1 MALISIIAVVV
12 VVAVMSFINYLN
24 NSKRNQL
31 PAGVQRLP
39 GPKGYP
45 ILGSVPDVPDK
56 NSFLKFHEWGQQ
68 YGPIYQVNLAGHNH
82 VWITRDSVAQEILGK
97 RAANNSERPFIP
109 SLQADNRNSGH
120 YLPLMSRNELWTRQ
134 RKFAKQIMDKSS
146 ANAFYNYPELESVR
160 LLFELMTD
168 PSRYNHALES
178 FISRVTCRLGWGTA
192 APSDE
197 LKQRARE
204 LLIGV
209 SPNGAL
215 TNKLGFLKKL
225 PEAIV
230 PAKAWE
236 FRRYRTESRFFT
248 ILQNEVREKLKSK
261 TAPESWMRHFLEN
274 KTATGFAS
282 DLEGAYAVGMHGIAG
297 ALTIAAPMQSFCLA
311 MCHHPQYQSILHE
324 EIDRVCGDR
333 LPKLSDMPDMPVLRA
348 FIRETL
354 RWRPPVPTGIPHESV
369 KDDIYEGYL
378 IPAGSVMHPLEW
390 SISRDPEVFPEPDA
404 FNPMRWL
411 ETKYPTYQEPLT
423 KYPTITQYSQFGYG
437 RRICA
442 GMGVAEADL
451 FVGIG
456 SLAWMFSLSASD
468 AEAEKAAEL
477 PKEPVPSSLPVH
489 KEAEKATSLPSGMQ
503 TPPSETEIEEQLDE
517 HFSEKMLPADTSM
530 LSRKKTVKK
539 PKNLEAGGGLS
550 RAKTVTYK
558 LRLPGSSLPGQF
570 PAFFEQHTG
579 PDTPP
584 SSPKAR
590 TAMAGTP
597 DMPAVD
603 NMFNS
608 AADEKASKPDPTLE
622 YSSLLIA
629 KPLPFKFNMKI
640 RNKKKA
646 EYVAREW
653 MFYKMD
659 GEFEDSKC
667 YWEGG
672 NAGNKMYGWGEV
684 HK

>member
-1 MALISIIAVVV
+1 
-12 VVAVMSFINYLN
+12 
-24 NSKRNQL
+24 
-31 PAGVQRLP
+31 
-39 GPKGYP
+39 
-45 ILGSVPDVPDK
+45 
-56 NSFLKFHEWGQQ
+56 
-68 YGPIYQVNLAGHNH
+68 
-82 VWITRDSVAQEILGK
+82 
-97 RAANNSERPFIP
+97 
-109 SLQADNRNSGH
+109 
-120 YLPLMSRNELWTRQ
+120 
-134 RKFAKQIMDKSS
+134 MDKSS
-146 ANAFYNYPELESVR
+146 ANAFYNYPELESIR

-248 ILQNEVREKLKSK
+248 ILQNEVRENLKNK

-311 MCHHPQYQSILHE
+311 MCHYPQYQSILHE
-324 EIDRVCGDR
+324 EIDRVCGDEM
-333 LPKLSDMPDMPVLRA
+333 PKLSNMPDMPVLRA
-348 FIRETL
+348 FIRETM
-354 RWRPPVPTGIPHESV
+354 RVSREPIHSPYTDQKANTMIQWRPPVPTGIPHESV
-369 KDDIYEGYL
+369 KDDFYEGYF
-378 IPAGSVMHPLEW
+378 IPAGSVIHPLEW
-390 SISRDPEVFPEPDA
+390 SISRDPEVFPEPDE

-468 AEAEKAAEL
+468 TEPEKAAEVT
-477 PKEPVPSSLPVH
+477 KESIPSSLPIH
-489 KEAEKATSLPSGMQ
+489 KTPEKPAPMEKGME
-503 TPPSETEIEEQLDE
+503 TPPSETEIEELLDE
-517 HFSEKMLPADTSM
+517 HFSEKMLPTDKCKI
-530 LSRKKTVKK
+530 SRQKTVKR
-539 PKNLEAGGGLS
+539 PKNLEFANGLN
-550 RAKTVTYK
+550 RARTVTYK
-558 LRLPGSSLPGQF
+558 LRLPGSTLPGQF

-579 PDTPP
+579 PSTPP
-584 SSPKAR
+584 SSPKSR
-590 TAMAGTP
+590 TAMAGTS

-603 NMFNS
+603 NMFNA

-640 RNKKKA
+640 RDKKKA

-653 MFYKMD
+653 MFHKMD
-659 GEFEDSKC
+659 GEFGDSKC

-672 NAGNKMYGWGEV
+672 NAGNKQYGWGEV

>member
-1 MALISIIAVVV
+1 MALISLIAVVV
-12 VVAVMSFINYLN
+12 VIAVVSFINYI
-24 NSKRNQL
+24 NSTKKNQL
-31 PAGVQRLP
+31 PAGIQRLP

-56 NSFLKFHEWGQQ
+56 NSFLKFHEWGQEF
-68 YGPIYQVNLAGHNH
+68 GPIYQTNLAGQNH
-82 VWITRDSVAQEILGK
+82 VWITRDGVAQELLGK

-134 RKFAKQIMDKSS
+134 RKFAKQIMNKSS

-248 ILQNEVREKLKSK
+248 ILQNEVREKLKNK

-274 KTATGFAS
+274 KATTGFAS

-311 MCHHPQYQSILHE
+311 MCHYPQYQAVLHE
-324 EIDRVCGDR
+324 EIDRVCGDE
-333 LPKLSDMPDMPVLRA
+333 LPKLSNMPDMPVLRA
-348 FIRETL
+348 FIRETM

-369 KDDIYEGYL
+369 KDDIYEGYF

-390 SISRDPEVFPEPDA
+390 SISRDPEVFPEPDE

-411 ETKYPTYQEPLT
+411 ETKYPTYQQPLT

-456 SLAWMFSLSASD
+456 SLAWMFTLSASD
-468 AEAEKAAEL
+468 TEPESAAEL
-477 PKEPVPSSLPVH
+477 PEEP
-489 KEAEKATSLPSGMQ
+489 
-503 TPPSETEIEEQLDE
+503 
-517 HFSEKMLPADTSM
+517 
-530 LSRKKTVKK
+530 
-539 PKNLEAGGGLS
+539 NLEFAKGLS
-550 RAKTVTYK
+550 RARTVTYK

-579 PDTPP
+579 PNTPP

-590 TAMAGTP
+590 TAMAGTS

-608 AADEKASKPDPTLE
+608 AVDEKASKPDPTLE

-640 RNKKKA
+640 RDKKKA
-646 EYVAREW
+646 EHVAREW

-672 NAGNKMYGWGEV
+672 NAGNKQYGWGEV

>member
-1 MALISIIAVVV
+1 
-12 VVAVMSFINYLN
+12 
-24 NSKRNQL
+24 
-31 PAGVQRLP
+31 
-39 GPKGYP
+39 
-45 ILGSVPDVPDK
+45 
-56 NSFLKFHEWGQQ
+56 
-68 YGPIYQVNLAGHNH
+68 
-82 VWITRDSVAQEILGK
+82 
-97 RAANNSERPFIP
+97 
-109 SLQADNRNSGH
+109 
-120 YLPLMSRNELWTRQ
+120 
-134 RKFAKQIMDKSS
+134 
-146 ANAFYNYPELESVR
+146 
-160 LLFELMTD
+160 
-168 PSRYNHALES
+168 
-178 FISRVTCRLGWGTA
+178 
-192 APSDE
+192 
-197 LKQRARE
+197 
-204 LLIGV
+204 
-209 SPNGAL
+209 
-215 TNKLGFLKKL
+215 
-225 PEAIV
+225 
-230 PAKAWE
+230 
-236 FRRYRTESRFFT
+236 
-248 ILQNEVREKLKSK
+248 
-261 TAPESWMRHFLEN
+261 
-274 KTATGFAS
+274 
-282 DLEGAYAVGMHGIAG
+282 
-297 ALTIAAPMQSFCLA
+297 
-311 MCHHPQYQSILHE
+311 
-324 EIDRVCGDR
+324 
-333 LPKLSDMPDMPVLRA
+333 
-348 FIRETL
+348 
-354 RWRPPVPTGIPHESV
+354 VPTGIPHESV
-369 KDDIYEGYL
+369 KDDFYEGYF

-390 SISRDPEVFPEPDA
+390 SISRDPEVFPEPDE

-468 AEAEKAAEL
+468 TEPEKAAEI

-489 KEAEKATSLPSGMQ
+489 KPAEEPTPLSTGLE
-503 TPPSETEIEEQLDE
+503 TPPSETDIEELLDE
-517 HFSEKMLPADTSM
+517 HFSEKMLPADKCKI
-530 LSRKKTVKK
+530 SRQKTVKR
-539 PKNLEAGGGLS
+539 PKNLEFASGLS
-550 RAKTVTYK
+550 RTRTVTYK
-558 LRLPGSSLPGQF
+558 LRLPGSTLPGQF

-579 PDTPP
+579 PNTPP

-590 TAMAGTP
+590 TAMAGTS

-646 EYVAREW
+646 EYIAREW

-672 NAGNKMYGWGEV
+672 NAGNKQYGWGEV